1 MADPNLPALIEA
13 CAQAGC
19 PLCRLAQ
26 GATERFLDNLF
37 YEMVNDAG
45 MRNQLRNSLG
55 FCKTHTRLLLDTSL
69 RDPLGLSIV
78 YLDVLNKIL
87 STLPQPDQ
95 PGRAAGLLDRL
106 LRRLP
111 KETTELSKD
120 ALQAMTPRGPCP
132 ACHYR
137 DQYTRSMLESLT
149 ILLETPNLSQAL
161 EASDGLCLPHLRLAL
176 EKSASM
182 GGFAKLILIHHNKLQ
197 KLRDELAEFI
207 RKSDY
212 RFMGEGFGAE
222 GNAYQR
228 AMEMLVGSE

>member
-1 MADPNLPALIEA
+1 MADPNLPAILEA
-13 CAQAGC
+13 CAQPGC

-26 GATERFLDNLF
+26 SATARFLDNLF

-45 MRNQLRNSLG
+45 MRGQLRDSLG

-69 RDPLGLSIV
+69 RDPLGLTIV
-78 YLDVLNKIL
+78 YHDVLNAIL
-87 STLPQPDQ
+87 SSLPRPDKV
-95 PGRAAGLLDRL
+95 GRAARPLERL

-111 KETTELSKD
+111 KEIAERSKD
-120 ALQAMTPRGPCP
+120 ALQAMTPRSPCP

-149 ILLETPNLSQAL
+149 IHLEMPNLSQAL

-176 EKSASM
+176 EKSTSA
-182 GGFAKLILIHHNKLQ
+182 GGFAKLILIHQNKLQ
-197 KLRDELAEFI
+197 TLCDELAEFI

-212 RFMGEGFGAE
+212 RFMEEGFGAE